1 MKPYHLLIAGILIFG
16 LALILYYCN
25 KPQKTTVSDT
35 IKHIEKIDSI
45 KSEIDSLYIV
55 KDSIYIQIDTIY
67 KQLNNNNKEYEKN
80 FNTII
85 NNTSDENVLF
95 FKNYI
100 ESNRERL
107 DSMCINSKY

>member
-67 KQLNNNNKEYEKN
+67 KQLNNNTKEYEKD

-85 NNTSDENVLF
+85 TNTTDKNLMF
-95 FKNYI
+95 FHDYI
-100 ESNRERL
+100 EANRERL
-107 DSMCINSKY
+107 DSICINSGY